1 MSGRWRSFLGGIA
14 ILVFLAAYVWLAV
27 AIGDLVPDH
36 WAARLVY
43 FAIVGLAWGLPLIP
57 VLTWI
62 AKGYRP
68 DGKM

>member
-27 AIGDLVPDH
+27 VIGDLVPDH

-43 FAIVGLAWGLPLIP
+43 FAVVGMAWGAPLIP
-57 VLTWI
+57 VLSWI
-62 AKGYRP
+62 AKGHRG